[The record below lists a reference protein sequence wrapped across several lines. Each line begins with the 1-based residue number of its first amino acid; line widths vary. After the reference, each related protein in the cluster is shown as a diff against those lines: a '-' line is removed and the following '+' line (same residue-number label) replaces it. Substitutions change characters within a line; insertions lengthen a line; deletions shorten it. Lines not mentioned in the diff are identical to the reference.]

1 MLEYKHCLL
10 IVSKR
15 MLLTIILTT
24 LPTLLYTTFLWW
36 LDRYEKE
43 PWPLLL
49 AVFVWGAV
57 PAVALALI
65 AEVQSREATLPAH
78 NELSIWLAPLVEEP
92 LKALALIGVFLFFR
106 YEFDNMLDGI
116 IYGALIGFG
125 FAMTE
130 NALYFYRE
138 GSALS
143 SLLWLRVVLFGF
155 NHAFYTS
162 IVGVALGLIRY
173 NQRRWA
179 GWIALPGAL
188 FLAIAFHAMH
198 NVASNYAFPGV
209 LIAWLISSCGVL
221 IVLLIAVITWRKEQ
235 SWIDHELIEEVQ
247 VGFIDPTTYNTV
259 RSSRRRARSQ
269 WRALLHGG
277 WGALQTVRML
287 HHHLTELA
295 FLKYQLRIG
304 DCHCRAADL
313 QPLRQRILE
322 GMVDEFH

>member
-1 MLEYKHCLL
+1 
-10 IVSKR
+10 
-15 MLLTIILTT
+15 MLLTILLTT
-24 LPTLLYTTFLWW
+24 LPTLLYTTLLWW

-57 PAVALALI
+57 PAVVLALL
-65 AEVQSREATLPAH
+65 AEVQKTTTTIGSEPQM
-78 NELSIWLAPLVEEP
+78 SIWLAPLVEEP
-92 LKALALIGVFLFFR
+92 LKALALVGVFLFFR
-106 YEFDNMLDGI
+106 HEFDNMLDGI

-130 NALYFYRE
+130 NALYFSRE

-143 SLLWLRVVLFGF
+143 SLLWLRVVIFGF

-173 NQRRWA
+173 DQRRWA

-188 FLAIAFHAMH
+188 FLAIMLHALH
-198 NVASNYAFPGV
+198 NAATSYQFPGI
-209 LIAWLISSCGVL
+209 LIAWLISSGGVL
-221 IVLLIAVITWRKEQ
+221 IVVLVAVITWRKEK
-235 SWIDHELIEEVQ
+235 SWIEYELVEEVN
-247 VGFIDPTTYNTV
+247 VGFLDPAMYNTV
-259 RSSRRRARSQ
+259 RSSRRRVRSQ
-269 WRALLHGG
+269 WHALMQGG
-277 WGALQTVRML
+277 WGAMQTVRTL
-287 HHHLTELA
+287 HHLLTELA

-304 DCHCRAADL
+304 DCHCRSTDL

-322 GMVDEFH
+322 GMVVDEA

>member
-1 MLEYKHCLL
+1 
-10 IVSKR
+10 
-15 MLLTIILTT
+15 MLLTLILTT

-65 AEVQSREATLPAH
+65 AEVQNADAILGTPREA
-78 NELSIWLAPLVEEP
+78 SIWLAPLVEEP

-143 SLLWLRVVLFGF
+143 SLLWLRVVIFGF

-173 NQRRWA
+173 NQQRWA

-198 NVASNYAFPGV
+198 NIASSYAFPGV
-209 LIAWLISSCGVL
+209 LIAWLISSGGVL
-221 IVLLIAVITWRKEQ
+221 IVVLIAIITWRKEQ
-235 SWIDHELIEEVQ
+235 SWIDHELLEEVQ
-247 VGFIDPTTYNTV
+247 VGFIDPGIYNTV
-259 RSSRRRARSQ
+259 RSSRRRVQSQ
-269 WRALLHGG
+269 WGALLHGG
-277 WGALQTVRML
+277 WRSLHTMRAL

-304 DCHCRAADL
+304 DCHCRPSDL

-322 GMVDEFH
+322 GMVDDQH

>member
-1 MLEYKHCLL
+1 MLL
-10 IVSKR
+10 IIV
-15 MLLTIILTT
+15 LTA
-24 LPTLLYTTFLWW
+24 LPTLVYTTFLWW

-57 PAVALALI
+57 PAVALALL
-65 AEVQSREATLPAH
+65 AEVGDIGTLGTKLNH
-78 NELSIWLAPLVEEP
+78 SIWLAPLIEEP
-92 LKALALIGVFLFFR
+92 LKALALVGVFLFFR
-106 YEFDNMLDGI
+106 YEFDNALDGI

-130 NALYFYRE
+130 NALHFYRE

-162 IVGVALGLIRY
+162 IIGVALGTIRY
-173 NQRRWA
+173 NRQRWA

-188 FLAIAFHAMH
+188 ILAVMLHGLH
-198 NVASNYAFPGV
+198 NAATTYAFPGV
-209 LIAWLISSCGVL
+209 LLAWLISSGGVL
-221 IVLLIAVITWRKEQ
+221 IVILVAVITWNKEK
-235 SWIDHELIEEVQ
+235 SWIDQELQEEVY
-247 VGFIDPTTYNTV
+247 VGFLDPTMYNTV
-259 RSSRRRARSQ
+259 RSSRRRVRSQ
-269 WRALLHGG
+269 WRALMRGG
-277 WGALQTVRML
+277 WGSLQTVRTQ
-287 HHHLTELA
+287 HHLLTELA

-322 GMVDEFH
+322 GMSED